1 MIALLQ
7 RVSHAAVYVG
17 GVAVGQIGQGLVV
30 FLGVQ
35 QGDSGEQAAK
45 LAQRVVNYRIFE
57 DDDGKMNQSLID
69 ESGGLL
75 VVPQFTLVADTSQG
89 RRPGFEPAAEPGI
102 AESIYEQFVDSAREA
117 HSLVA
122 TGQFGAE
129 MQVNLTN
136 EGPAT
141 FILNG

>member
-7 RVSHAAVYVG
+7 RVSHGAVYVG

-35 QGDSGEQAAK
+35 QGDTEEQAEK

-57 DDDGKMNQSLID
+57 DDDGKMNRSLID

-75 VVPQFTLVADTSQG
+75 VVPQFTLAADTSQG

-102 AESIYEQFVDSAREA
+102 AEAIYDQFVESARST
-117 HSLVA
+117 HGLVA